1 MKKRSKTMKDA
12 VLCVAIACLV
22 VGAAA
27 TSFAVPPNQVSRQN
41 TTIPFTGMCC
51 GNVGQTV
58 TIKEPAK
65 LVPVVVTWSVDF
77 QNTIGSMVFGLS
89 VNHGQCIAFGSRNL
103 TEPFGDVNFMTSR
116 AFEWVILPSDGQ
128 LVPGMNSF
136 DACGGSLDRVTDS
149 YKLGVRTLAVRIS
162 K

>member
-1 MKKRSKTMKDA
+1 MKTVSNSTKRSA
-12 VLCVAIACLV
+12 ACLVIACLV
-22 VGAAA
+22 MGMATAA
-27 TSFAVPPNQVSRQN
+27 FAVPPNQVSRQN
-41 TTIPFTGMCC
+41 TPLSFTGMCC

-103 TEPFGDVNFMTSR
+103 TELFGDVNFTTSR
-116 AFEWVILPSDGQ
+116 AFEWVILPSDGH

-149 YKLGVRTLAVRIS
+149 YVLGVRTLAVRIS